1 MTNDTRTRP
10 AAAGPAPGDANI
22 TAVPVRN
29 YSTWLAC
36 VVTLIGASMLL
47 SALVTNPRFEWGVVK
62 EYLFSPAILTGLGRT
77 LELTVMVMVLA
88 FVLGTLLAVA
98 RLSANPVLQATSLAY
113 IWFFRGTPVLVQLIF
128 WYNLSA
134 LYSSL
139 SLGIPFGPAFL
150 RADTN
155 SLITPFIAA
164 LVGLTLNEA
173 AYMAE
178 ITRGGIQSVD
188 SGQFEAATALGLTRA
203 QSLRKVILPQ
213 AMRVIVPPTAN
224 ETINLLKVTALVSVI
239 TLPELLYSA
248 QIIYSRTFQTIPL
261 LIVASLWYLVVTTVL
276 TFVQYL
282 LERRYG
288 RGSSPTSRG
297 PSATMRGIRSIGRA
311 FRTGPKATR
320 QEATR

>member
-1 MTNDTRTRP
+1 MMNDTLTRP
-10 AAAGPAPGDANI
+10 AAAGTAPEEGDI

-29 YSTWLAC
+29 YGTWAAC
-36 VVTLIGASMLL
+36 AVTLVGASMLVN
-47 SALVTNPRFEWGVVK
+47 ALVTNQRFEWGVVA
-62 EYLFSPAILTGLGRT
+62 EYLFAPAILTGLGRT
-77 LELTVMVMVLA
+77 LELTILVMLLA
-88 FVLGTLLAVA
+88 FALGTLLAVA
-98 RLSANPVLQATSLAY
+98 RLSTNPVLRATSLAY

-139 SLGIPFGPAFL
+139 SLGVPFGPELFK
-150 RADTN
+150 ADTN
-155 SLITPFIAA
+155 VLITPFIAA

-178 ITRGGIQSVD
+178 IVRAGIQSVD
-188 SGQFEAATALGLTRA
+188 RGQAEAATALGLTRVQA
-203 QSLRKVILPQ
+203 LRKVILPQ
-213 AMRVIVPPTAN
+213 AMRVVVPPTAN

-276 TFVQYL
+276 TFFQYL
-282 LERRYG
+282 LEKRYG
-288 RGSSPTSRG
+288 RGSSHPSVRG
-297 PSATMRGIRSIGRA
+297 DNPGVRVIRNVSLAFRSGRA
-311 FRTGPKATR
+311 RTE
-320 QEATR
+320 EATR

>member
-1 MTNDTRTRP
+1 
-10 AAAGPAPGDANI
+10 
-22 TAVPVRN
+22 
-29 YSTWLAC
+29 
-36 VVTLIGASMLL
+36 MLVN
-47 SALVTNPRFEWGVVK
+47 ALVTNQRFEWGVVA

-77 LELTVMVMVLA
+77 VELTVLVMLMA

-98 RLSANPVLQATSLAY
+98 RLSTNPVLRATSLAY

-150 RADTN
+150 TADTN
-155 SLITPFIAA
+155 SLITPFVAA

-188 SGQFEAATALGLTRA
+188 KGQFEAATALGLTRV

-213 AMRVIVPPTAN
+213 AMRVVVPPTAN
-224 ETINLLKVTALVSVI
+224 ESINLLKVTALVSVI

-261 LIVASLWYLVVTTVL
+261 LIVASLWYLVITTVL
-276 TFVQYL
+276 TFFQYL
-282 LERRYG
+282 LEKRYG
-288 RGSSPTSRG
+288 RGSSPTPRG
-297 PSATMRGIRSIGRA
+297 PSTTLRGIRAVAGA
-311 FRTGPKATR
+311 FRSGPNPNR